1 MKIIRTVLIAVVSLL
16 LVLSM
21 TSCAVLNIF
30 LEQEKEFRFRD
41 MILTLDGTFGEVK
54 SDNEDGTTFV
64 SLSGLGVIVIEESF
78 EDMMTEGV
86 EDPASITHEQYI
98 DAFEEANEYDATIA
112 EIEGLTAFTYYTSND
127 GDSYK
132 LLVCIYQSETA
143 FWSVQFM
150 SLTPECDQNE
160 KQFVEWAKQIT
171 FAD

>member
-1 MKIIRTVLIAVVSLL
+1 MKIIRTFLITAISLL

-21 TSCAVLNIF
+21 TSCAVLNI
-30 LEQEKEFRFRD
+30 LSEQAKEFRSRD
-41 MILTLDGTFGEVK
+41 MVLTLNSTFGEVK

-78 EDMMTEGV
+78 EDMLAQGV
-86 EDPASITHEQYI
+86 EDPASITLEQYR
-98 DAFEEANEYDATIA
+98 DAFAEANHYDATVA
-112 EIEGLTAFTYYTSND
+112 EIEGLTAFTYFNTND

-150 SLTPECDQNE
+150 SLSSEYDQHE
-160 KQFVEWAKQIT
+160 RQFIEWAKKIT